1 MTACGSGIC
10 VSSGSSCGDS
20 WVEKMIQKTNKEHF
34 IIILSST
41 GHSKDF
47 WALKIKHIFKILK
60 KLEE

>member
-10 VSSGSSCGDS
+10 VNSGSSCGDS

-34 IIILSST
+34 IILSST
-41 GHSKDF
+41 GHSNDF
-47 WALKIKHIFKILK
+47 RVLKIKHMFKILK

>member
-34 IIILSST
+34 IILFST
-41 GHSKDF
+41 GHSKEF
-47 WALKIKHIFKILK
+47 RAVKIKRIFKILK